1 MQAKRW
7 TTSRDSGTGIPY
19 GRYVGET
26 VTAEA
31 FMTDY
36 DDKEAKREVLHDET
50 RDSPFGTGRSYG
62 PGSGV
67 AFLIGAILVV
77 FAIIAYGMWAGD
89 TQGPTTTTIEQPT
102 TQPPATNPP
111 PSPG

>member
-1 MQAKRW
+1 M
-7 TTSRDSGTGIPY
+7 DSY
-19 GRYVGET
+19 EDDET
-26 VTAEA
+26 LRA
-31 FMTDY
+31 
-36 DDKEAKREVLHDET
+36 RHDPT

-77 FAIIAYGMWAGD
+77 FAIVAYGMWTGG
-89 TQGPTTTTIEQPT
+89 TGPQGPTTTMEQPATKPT

>member
-1 MQAKRW
+1 MDNYEDNDKR
-7 TTSRDSGTGIPY
+7 RP
-19 GRYVGET
+19 
-26 VTAEA
+26 
-31 FMTDY
+31 
-36 DDKEAKREVLHDET
+36 LPHDET
-50 RDSPFGTGRSYG
+50 RDSPFRMGRSYG

-77 FAIIAYGMWAGD
+77 FAIVAYGMWAGD
-89 TQGPTTTTIEQPT
+89 SVPTGPATTTIEQPA

>member
-1 MQAKRW
+1 M
-7 TTSRDSGTGIPY
+7 DNY
-19 GRYVGET
+19 EDNET
-26 VTAEA
+26 MRARN
-31 FMTDY
+31 DP
-36 DDKEAKREVLHDET
+36 T
-50 RDSPFGTGRSYG
+50 RDSPFGTGSSYG

-77 FAIIAYGMWAGD
+77 FAIVAYGMWTGG
-89 TQGPTTTTIEQPT
+89 TGTPQGPTTTMEQPAKPT

>member
-1 MQAKRW
+1 MFEQTFALEAIMDNYEDNDAR
-7 TTSRDSGTGIPY
+7 RTG
-19 GRYVGET
+19 
-26 VTAEA
+26 
-31 FMTDY
+31 
-36 DDKEAKREVLHDET
+36 LHDET
-50 RDSPFGTGRSYG
+50 RDSPFGTGRFYG

-77 FAIIAYGMWAGD
+77 FAIVAYGMWSGD
-89 TQGPTTTTIEQPT
+89 KGPGGPTTTTIEQPAKPT